1 MALNIN
7 KKVASFGASVILVIG
22 LITSGFVIEDRY
34 NNQDDH
40 NKDIIHER
48 EIVDM
53 KLEKVEQEVVMNLKQ
68 FQKSSDYKY
77 YSQILETIDS
87 QLYQIRQ
94 WMRQHPDDQEA
105 KVDYNNL
112 LEKRKKVKEKL
123 DSLMEIN

>member
-40 NKDIIHER
+40 DKDIIHER